1 MKSRGGLRRAFNGE
15 NFLNENQVNNGM
27 SSSIVLR
34 NEIER
39 STGRI
44 ETVIRNKTSAERR
57 ETREDLE
64 REYRIEVP
72 SRSNCRIM

>member
-1 MKSRGGLRRAFNGE
+1 MKSKGGLRRAFNGE
-15 NFLNENQVNNGM
+15 SFLNENMVNNGM

-44 ETVIRNKTSAERR
+44 ETVLRNKTSAERR
-57 ETREDLE
+57 ETRE
-64 REYRIEVP
+64 
-72 SRSNCRIM
+72 N

>member
-1 MKSRGGLRRAFNGE
+1 MKSQGGLKRAFNGE
-15 NFLNENQVNNGM
+15 SFLNENYVNNGM
-27 SSSIVLR
+27 SSSIILK

-44 ETVIRNKTSAERR
+44 EKVLRDKTSAERR

-64 REYRIEVP
+64 WRYRVEIPNKSDCKV
-72 SRSNCRIM
+72 M